1 LISDKIVLEED
12 FDSVSNLR
20 EDLVPKLL
28 KRLMRE
34 IQKIAIVPNVPKTDE
49 TASGNLLVCR

>member
-20 EDLVPKLL
+20 GDLVPKRL

-49 TASGNLLVCR
+49 KLIQESSP